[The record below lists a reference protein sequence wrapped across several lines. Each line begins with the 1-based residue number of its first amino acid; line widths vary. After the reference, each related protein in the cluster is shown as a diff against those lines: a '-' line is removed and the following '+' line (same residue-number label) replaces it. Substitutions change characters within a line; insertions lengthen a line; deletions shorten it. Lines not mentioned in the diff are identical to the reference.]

1 MHSEHAELISTMR
14 REIEDLNRRLSRTL
28 EYKTI
33 CDAQEKLLIACDASM
48 RRSAETMREQ
58 GEMIDQL
65 MRQVRAISCP

>member
-14 REIEDLNRRLSRTL
+14 REIEDLNRRLSRAL
-28 EYKTI
+28 EYKAI
-33 CDAQEKLLIACDASM
+33 CDAQEKLLIACDVSM

-65 MRQVRAISCP
+65 MKQVRAMSCP